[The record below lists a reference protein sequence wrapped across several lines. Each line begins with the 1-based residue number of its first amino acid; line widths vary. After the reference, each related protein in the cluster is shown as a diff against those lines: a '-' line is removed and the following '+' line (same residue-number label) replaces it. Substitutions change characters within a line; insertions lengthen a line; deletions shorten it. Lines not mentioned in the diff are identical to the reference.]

1 MNEPGVSGALGVP
14 FRFRELESAFGGCIT
29 LGSIE
34 IWDSTFF
41 FCGFCRYRSL
51 FPSLLPDSFLMAR
64 VMWLLLDNLLLCWF
78 VVLVVV
84 FSLLH
89 GNSGALSFTFL
100 FPPRED
106 CISGHCKLVFLLWSG
121 HGDASTARLK
131 FCLTILRFSSTPS
144 YPCAIPTL
152 LVLRVVYYSS
162 SLIHL
167 WSYQTLD
174 QSFQGRVSPFV
185 GFLGLGLSFQPCLFD
200 RDSPFTSKLL
210 Y

>member
-121 HGDASTARLK
+121 HGGASTARLK
-131 FCLTILRFSSTPS
+131 FCLTICVFHRHLHT
-144 YPCAIPTL
+144 
-152 LVLRVVYYSS
+152 LVL
-162 SLIHL
+162 
-167 WSYQTLD
+167 
-174 QSFQGRVSPFV
+174 
-185 GFLGLGLSFQPCLFD
+185 FLLCLFCVWFILPLPL
-200 RDSPFTSKLL
+200 STSGVIKHSTSLFKAE
-210 Y
+210 